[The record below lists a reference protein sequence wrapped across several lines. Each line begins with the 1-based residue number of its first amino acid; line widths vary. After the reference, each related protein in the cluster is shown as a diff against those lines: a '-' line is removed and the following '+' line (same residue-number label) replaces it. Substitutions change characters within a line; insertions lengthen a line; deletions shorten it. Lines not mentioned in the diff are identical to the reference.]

1 MMMKIFLGI
10 IIYLQVFPLQ
20 KNKRLLRLEHIMD
33 NLLIF
38 LSKIF
43 PNSKI
48 TTCDLDNKNFF
59 FSKYLQQR

>member
-10 IIYLQVFPLQ
+10 IIYLQVFLYKKT
-20 KNKRLLRLEHIMD
+20 KNVRLEHIMD
-33 NLLIF
+33 NFLIF
-38 LSKIF
+38 VKIF

-59 FSKYLQQR
+59 FKILTTEY